1 MRRDRESSSTGP
13 YARPESIGRVDRRG
27 LTVLVAMTSLVAA
40 MTGSSAHGYRSPIE
54 TLVERDAQAGSTDAP
69 PSASGGMSP
78 QEGASKPG
86 EDAPRSLDDLLGI
99 PSSDGASGDAATDR
113 SSDERLERTLDGANM
128 QDLVGRAMAGMREAA
143 RRLGQER
150 DAGLGT
156 QRIQQDVVAVL
167 DRLLAEAQ
175 RQQQSS
181 KGSSRSRS
189 RQQQQSPSDEPS
201 ENNGQS
207 GSSRSAADASSS
219 GSSSEPGSDESTG
232 QRSTDESAVSG
243 ADLDESRVEW
253 GRLPERVRELI
264 LQGRRDRV
272 STLYERITREYYR
285 RLAEEA
291 SR

>member
-1 MRRDRESSSTGP
+1 M
-13 YARPESIGRVDRRG
+13 RVDRRTASG
-27 LTVLVAMTSLVAA
+27 REYARRNAMGRGDGHRLVVRMTMSSLLAA
-40 MTGSSAHGYRSPIE
+40 IPIASVHGHQDPTDPSATRVSQVGAAETRQEGSSTS
-54 TLVERDAQAGSTDAP
+54 
-69 PSASGGMSP
+69 SG
-78 QEGASKPG
+78 QEGGTKPN
-86 EDAPRSLDDLLGI
+86 DDSPRSLDDLLGI
-99 PSSDGASGDAATDR
+99 PSRESASGEAATDR
-113 SSDERLERTLDGANM
+113 SSDRRLEQTLDGANM
-128 QDLVGRAMAGMREAA
+128 QDLVVRAMDGMREAA

-156 QRIQQDVVAVL
+156 QRIQQDIVATL

-189 RQQQQSPSDEPS
+189 RQQQSSSDDPSEQNGQTRNSSSPSD
-201 ENNGQS
+201 
-207 GSSRSAADASSS
+207 SSPS
-219 GSSSEPGSDESTG
+219 GSSSEPGSDESEG
-232 QRSTDESAVSG
+232 QRPADDSAVSG
-243 ADLDESRVEW
+243 AELDESRVEW

>member
-1 MRRDRESSSTGP
+1 MRSSSADNRATSGSRGRVP
-13 YARPESIGRVDRRG
+13 SFFVGALLVIAFHSGRTVAMGSPAVLAREERIATTARP
-27 LTVLVAMTSLVAA
+27 
-40 MTGSSAHGYRSPIE
+40 
-54 TLVERDAQAGSTDAP
+54 TLAGGPMQDAGEGTKEAP
-69 PSASGGMSP
+69 
-78 QEGASKPG
+78 
-86 EDAPRSLDDLLGI
+86 PRSLDDLLGI
-99 PSSDGASGDAATDR
+99 PSTDSTSGEAATDR
-113 SSDERLERTLDGANM
+113 SSDRRLEQSLEGVNM
-128 QDLVGRAMAGMREAA
+128 QDLVARAMDGMREAA
-143 RRLGQER
+143 RRLGQDR

-156 QRIQQDVVAVL
+156 QRVQQDIVATL

-181 KGSSRSRS
+181 RGSSRSRS
-189 RQQQQSPSDEPS
+189 RQQQSSSDDPS

-207 GSSRSAADASSS
+207 SSSS
-219 GSSSEPGSDESTG
+219 GPTDASTTGASSEPGSDETTG
-232 QRSTDESAVSG
+232 QRPADESAVTG
-243 ADLDESRVEW
+243 AELDESRVEW